1 METDFTDLSK
11 TICILYALVPLFFFL
26 PHKIVCS
33 GENIFI
39 KTKFAMKL

>member
-11 TICILYALVPLFFFL
+11 TICSLYALVPLFVL
-26 PHKIVCS
+26 PHKIVRS

-39 KTKFAMKL
+39 KIKFEMKL